1 MIPYTEKNGT
11 LVFRVLAS
19 PRSRTEIVGEYDGAL
34 RVRLKAS
41 PVGGAAN
48 EELIR
53 ILAKTFNVPRTAV
66 EIVSGHSSKRKS
78 VSIGGTT
85 KDLVP
90 TLVRLAMPKS

>member
-1 MIPYTEKNGT
+1 MIPYNEKNGK

-19 PRSRTEIVGEYDGAL
+19 PRSRTEIVGAYDGAL
-34 RVRLKAS
+34 RVRVKAS

-48 EELIR
+48 KELIS
-53 ILAKTFNVPRTAV
+53 ILAKAFDVPRTAV

-78 VSIGGTT
+78 VSIGGATGELAT
-85 KDLVP
+85 